1 MKFFL
6 DSANLAEIREAE
18 TMGILDGVTTN
29 PSLVAKEP
37 IESFESH
44 VREICRIVDG
54 PVSAEVTATTYEEIM
69 VEARHL
75 KALADNVV
83 VKIPMIRDGVKAI
96 KTCMEE
102 GIQTNCTLVFSAN
115 QALIAAKAG
124 ASYVSPFIG
133 RLDDAGHDGMDVIR
147 EIVTIFDNFGFD
159 TEVLVA
165 SIRHPL
171 HVAQAAMAGG
181 DIATVPFKVFDQL
194 IKHPLTDVGL
204 ARFLSDWKK
213 VESRVEV

>member
-18 TMGILDGVTTN
+18 AMGILDGVTTN

-37 IESFESH
+37 IDTFESH
-44 VREICRIVDG
+44 VAEICRIVDG
-54 PVSAEVTATTYEEIM
+54 PVSAEVTATEYELIM
-69 VEARHL
+69 REARHL
-75 KALADNVV
+75 AGIAENVV

-102 GIQTNCTLVFSAN
+102 GIRTNCTLVFSAN

-124 ASYVSPFIG
+124 ATYVSPFIG

-171 HVAQAAMAGG
+171 HVVQAAIAGG
-181 DIATVPFKVFDQL
+181 DVATVPFKVFDQL
-194 IKHPLTDVGL
+194 IQHPLTDKGL
-204 ARFLSDWKK
+204 ERFLSDWKK
-213 VESRVEV
+213 VESRVQV